1 YGYTYTLTGPLTHTG
16 QGEVNPLSD
25 TITMAVTDATGDSDT
40 TPASIVISIVDDIPV
55 AANDANSVTEGLGHS
70 TNGNVFGA
78 AGASAGD
85 HADTIGA
92 DGAAVGGAVT
102 RAYFGLEANAAG
114 ATYTTI
120 SGATVIAGT
129 YGNLTLHSDGTY
141 TYALTTASIPAGV
154 TSETFTYEIKDGD
167 GDTDLAQLVIGL
179 NQDLNVP
186 ETTGSTATVYEDGL
200 ADGVQHGATSETT
213 TGSFTVD
220 GNNEG
225 YTLTL
230 DGDAGGPVAITAVGD
245 HVTTS
250 KGVLTITS
258 ISAPDAGGVVTY
270 GYTYTL
276 TGPLT
281 HTGQGEVNPLS
292 DTITMAVTDATG
304 DSDTTP
310 A

>member
-1 YGYTYTLTGPLTHTG
+1 
-16 QGEVNPLSD
+16 
-25 TITMAVTDATGDSDT
+25 
-40 TPASIVISIVDDIPV
+40 
-55 AANDANSVTEGLGHS
+55 
-70 TNGNVFGA
+70 
-78 AGASAGD
+78 
-85 HADTIGA
+85 
-92 DGAAVGGAVT
+92 
-102 RAYFGLEANAAG
+102 
-114 ATYTTI
+114 
-120 SGATVIAGT
+120 
-129 YGNLTLHSDGTY
+129 
-141 TYALTTASIPAGV
+141 
-154 TSETFTYEIKDGD
+154 
-167 GDTDLAQLVIGL
+167 
-179 NQDLNVP
+179 
-186 ETTGSTATVYEDGL
+186 
-200 ADGVQHGATSETT
+200 
-213 TGSFTVD
+213 
-220 GNNEG
+220 
-225 YTLTL
+225 LTL